1 MERKNCY
8 KCLVMSNCKQVPCP
22 RTLSLRWNASV
33 VLVITR
39 RAECTARQS
48 TPTRFLSLAMER
60 SDRSNLLTSHTCFFD
75 YFATLV
81 MTKAKIATLR
91 SRWQFTLRSRWQLV
105 CTLATRD
112 LSLLTPNKIFP
123 RSLNVSL
130 PRATFVAWWKQ
141 STCQRWPR
149 GTRPLAMTSCFSA
162 YGAIYAV
169 IAGVYK
175 HDFDK

>member
-1 MERKNCY
+1 MERNNCY
-8 KCLVMSNCKQVPCP
+8 KCSVMSDSKQVPCP
-22 RTLSLRWNASV
+22 RTLSLRWNASA

-39 RAECTARQS
+39 RAECTAWQS
-48 TPTRFLSLAMER
+48 TPMRFLSLAMER

-81 MTKAKIATLR
+81 MTKARWPRRLKRLLAMTIHTAFAMTTCLYTCHTRLVIANPVR
-91 SRWQFTLRSRWQLV
+91 V
-105 CTLATRD
+105 
-112 LSLLTPNKIFP
+112 
-123 RSLNVSL
+123 
-130 PRATFVAWWKQ
+130 KQ

>member
-39 RAECTARQS
+39 RAECTAWQS
-48 TPTRFLSLAMER
+48 TPMRFLSLAMER

-91 SRWQFTLRSRWQLV
+91 SRWQFTLRSWWQLV
-105 CTLATRD
+105 CTLATRN
-112 LSLLTPNKIFP
+112 LSLRTLQGWSNLLAKDGHEAQGLSPWQVVF
-123 RSLNVSL
+123 L
-130 PRATFVAWWKQ
+130 PMEQYMQWLLG
-141 STCQRWPR
+141 CINMILINNYY
-149 GTRPLAMTSCFSA
+149 LANN
-162 YGAIYAV
+162 I
-169 IAGVYK
+169 K
-175 HDFDK
+175 W